1 MGYKGSS
8 QKFLELSGISI
19 GDIIKIT
26 KNSVSY
32 QGILLDRAED
42 PDDKHI
48 VLKLDSGYNIGIDVG
63 GALAELVKKGEKPN
77 LELPP
82 LDIGKDIEKPDIS
95 IISTGGTVASVVDY
109 KTGAV
114 HPAFTADDLIRANP
128 ELLVHANINGEAI
141 LNILSEN
148 MKPEYWAKTARS
160 VADEINGGADG
171 VVVAHGTDTMHYTS
185 AALNF
190 MLDTPVPVVVTGA
203 QRSSDRPSS
212 DAFMN
217 LISSVVAAKSDIA
230 EVTLCMHAEED
241 DSYCLLHRGTKVR
254 KMHTTRRDTFRSI
267 NALPIAKIEK
277 GKLKLVDKN
286 SDYNRR
292 SNENVRLHDDL
303 EEKVALIKSYPGIE
317 ADTIDYHI
325 DKGFKGIVLEG
336 TGLGHC
342 PENLLPS
349 LERAKDSNIPV
360 IMTSQCLYGLVNMNV
375 YSTGRKIVSTG
386 VISVFDMLPETAYV
400 KLVWALGQ
408 TENIEEVKKIMQT
421 NIAGEIGEKSSEKYF
436 LN

>member
-1 MGYKGSS
+1 M
-8 QKFLELSGISI
+8 
-19 GDIIKIT
+19 
-26 KNSVSY
+26 
-32 QGILLDRAED
+32 
-42 PDDKHI
+42 
-48 VLKLDSGYNIGIDVG
+48 
-63 GALAELVKKGEKPN
+63 
-77 LELPP
+77 
-82 LDIGKDIEKPDIS
+82 IEKPDIS
-95 IISTGGTVASVVDY
+95 IVSTGGTVASVVDY

-148 MKPEYWAKTARS
+148 MKPEYWVKTARS
-160 VADEINGGADG
+160 VADEINNGADG

-267 NALPIAKIEK
+267 NTLPIAKIEK

-286 SDYNRR
+286 LDYKKR
-292 SNENVRLHDDL
+292 SNENVQLHDDL

-317 ADTIDYHI
+317 ADIIDYHI
-325 DKGFKGIVLEG
+325 DKGYKGIVLEG

-375 YSTGRKIVSTG
+375 YSTGRKIVSAG

>member
-8 QKFLELSGISI
+8 RKFLDSSGISI

-26 KNSVSY
+26 KNGVSY

-48 VLKLDSGYNIGIDVG
+48 VLKLESGYNIGVDVG
-63 GALAELVKKGEKPN
+63 QSVAELVEKGDIPK
-77 LELPP
+77 LALPP
-82 LDIGKDIEKPDIS
+82 LDIERNDENPDIS
-95 IISTGGTVASVVDY
+95 IVSTGGTVASVVDY

-128 ELLVHANINGEAI
+128 ELLSHANIRGEAI

-148 MKPEYWAKTARS
+148 MKPEYWVKTARS
-160 VADEINGGADG
+160 IADEINNGADG

-190 MLDTPVPVVVTGA
+190 ILDTPVPVVITGA

-217 LISSVVAAKSDIA
+217 IISSVVAAKSDIA

-241 DSYCLLHRGTKVR
+241 DSYCYLHRGTKVR

-267 NALPIAKIEK
+267 NSLPIAKIRN
-277 GKLKLVDKN
+277 GKLKLVDK
-286 SDYNRR
+286 DLKYKKR
-292 SNENVRLHDDL
+292 NENAVQLRDEL
-303 EEKVALIKSYPGIE
+303 EEKVAFIKSYPGIK
-317 ADTIDYHI
+317 ADLIDYHI
-325 DKGFKGIVLEG
+325 DKGYRGIVLEG

-342 PENLLPS
+342 PDNLLPS
-349 LERAKDSNIPV
+349 LERAKDEDIPV
-360 IMTSQCLYGLVNMNV
+360 VMTSQCFYGLINMNV
-375 YSTGRKIVSTG
+375 YSTGRKIVSAG
-386 VISVFDMLPETAYV
+386 VISAGDMLPETAYV

-408 TENIEEVKKIMQT
+408 TDKVEEVKKIIQT
-421 NIAGEIGEKSSEKYF
+421 NLAGEIGEKSSEKFF

>member
-26 KNSVSY
+26 KNGVSY

-48 VLKLDSGYNIGIDVG
+48 VLKLDSGYNIGVDVEG
-63 GALAELVKKGEKPN
+63 SLAELVKKGEKPN

-160 VADEINGGADG
+160 VADEINDGADG

-190 MLDTPVPVVVTGA
+190 MLDTPVPVIVTGA

-217 LISSVVAAKSDIA
+217 LISSVVAAKSNIA

-267 NALPIAKIEK
+267 NTLPIAKIEK
-277 GKLKLVDKN
+277 GKLKLIDKN

-292 SNENVRLHDDL
+292 SNENVHLHDDL

-325 DKGFKGIVLEG
+325 DKGYKGIVLEG

-375 YSTGRKIVSTG
+375 YSTGRKIVSAG

-421 NIAGEIGEKSSEKYF
+421 NIAGEIVEKSSEKYF